1 MAKRDFATNPDID
14 IDAPRPK
21 RHKDV
26 SAEPAITNTGDAPER
41 GASSDREDDNADA
54 NVEADPGNMLSPE
67 EVREEGSK
75 VLQLLKDAVDK
86 E

>member
-1 MAKRDFATNPDID
+1 MAKRDFAANPDID
-14 IDAPRPK
+14 VDAPRSK
-21 RHKDV
+21 RHKDISV
-26 SAEPAITNTGDAPER
+26 EPAITNAGDALER
-41 GASSDREDDNADA
+41 GASSDREDDNGGG